1 MHPAAFPCQVGDPIL
16 RVIGNQPP
24 ERLRISALDAR
35 YIIAGPFRFD
45 RLTLTEVTDF
55 GDVGPSYLLPND
67 RLALLDAMTEAA
79 QDFPGGY
86 R

>member
-1 MHPAAFPCQVGDPIL
+1 MRPARPPFVVGNPVL
-16 RVIGNQPP
+16 RVIGNEPP

-45 RLTLTEVTDF
+45 RLTLTEITDF
-55 GDVGPSYLLPND
+55 DEIGPSYLLPND
-67 RLALLDAMTEAA
+67 KLALLDAMTEAA